1 MVISKNQNLLRNF
14 GLNTKNHN
22 YVIAEIGI
30 NHGGSL
36 EKAEMLIES
45 ASRTGCDA
53 VKFQTY
59 ITEKRAP
66 KNNKKIYNI
75 LKKCELSFK
84 DFEYLKK
91 FSEKRKIEFF
101 STPFDLESLN
111 FLCDIG
117 VNIVKVSSF
126 DLTNR
131 IFLEHISKTNRTII
145 ISTGM
150 GKLNEINNALD
161 ILSKNSNKIILLHC
175 VSSYPTQEK
184 EASLANILEL
194 KSKFKDVIIGQSDH
208 TNDIK
213 VPLYAVAVGA
223 RVIEKHYMINKDDDC
238 IDATVSISENQML
251 DLVTEIRKLE
261 KIIGS
266 PIYGVTESQK
276 NSLIFRRSS

>member
-1 MVISKNQNLLRNF
+1 MVVSKNEKLLKDF
-14 GLNTKNHN
+14 GLNTLNHN

-36 EKAEMLIES
+36 KKAEMLIES

-66 KNNKKIYNI
+66 KNNKKIYDI

-91 FSEKRKIEFF
+91 FSEKRKLEFF
-101 STPFDLESLN
+101 STPFDYESLN
-111 FLCDIG
+111 FLCDIET
-117 VNIVKVSSF
+117 NIIKVSSF
-126 DLTNR
+126 DLTNKT
-131 IFLEHISKTNRTII
+131 FLEHISKTNKTII

-150 GKLNEINNALD
+150 GKLNEINDAFKT
-161 ILSKNSNKIILLHC
+161 LSKNTNNIIILHC
-175 VSSYPTQEK
+175 ISSYPTQEQ
-184 EASLANILEL
+184 EASLANITEL
-194 KSKFKDVIIGQSDH
+194 KNNFKDVIIGQSDH

-213 VPLYAVAVGA
+213 VPLYAVALGA

-238 IDATVSISENQML
+238 IDAPVSISENQML
-251 DLVTEIRKLE
+251 NLVTEIRKLE
-261 KIIGS
+261 KIIGR
-266 PIYGVTESQK
+266 PVYGITEAQK

>member
-1 MVISKNQNLLRNF
+1 MVISKDQNLLKNF
-14 GLNTKNHN
+14 GLNTSNHN

-36 EKAEMLIES
+36 KKAEMLIES

-66 KNNKKIYNI
+66 KNNNIIYDI

-91 FSEKRKIEFF
+91 FSEKRNLEFF
-101 STPFDLESLN
+101 STPFDSESLN
-111 FLCDIG
+111 FLCDLG
-117 VNIVKVSSF
+117 VNIIKVSSF
-126 DLTNR
+126 DLTNK

-161 ILSKNSNKIILLHC
+161 ILSKNTNKIILLHC
-175 VSSYPTQEK
+175 VSSYPTQEE
-184 EASLANILEL
+184 EASLANIIEL

-223 RVIEKHYMINKDDDC
+223 RVIEKHYMINEDDDC
-238 IDATVSISENQML
+238 IDAPVSISENQML
-251 DLVTEIRKLE
+251 NLVSEIRKLE
-261 KIIGS
+261 KIIGN